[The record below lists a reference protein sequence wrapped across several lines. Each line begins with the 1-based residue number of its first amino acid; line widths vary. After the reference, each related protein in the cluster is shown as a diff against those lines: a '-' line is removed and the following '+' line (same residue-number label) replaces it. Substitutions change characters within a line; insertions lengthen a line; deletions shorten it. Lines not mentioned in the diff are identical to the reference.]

1 MIAFISYVVSNLNTY
16 ITDVPAVNAATGSF
30 CAGYMASSWGYYR
43 SQDAREVAKVALNV
57 LDGLRK
63 KDKKNSASCNSAS
76 SKRSSRSVEHLQNWS
91 HGRSQQRSF
100 EA

>member
-1 MIAFISYVVSNLNTY
+1 MIAFISYVVSNLNTC

-43 SQDAREVAKVALNV
+43 SQDAREVAKVALNI

-63 KDKKNSASCNSAS
+63 KDKKITRLD
-76 SKRSSRSVEHLQNWS
+76 KELRKLQL
-91 HGRSQQRSF
+91 RKL
-100 EA
+100 EKK